1 MQLFTTD
8 KMPKPAGHY
17 SQCVE
22 HNGVLYIS
30 GQLPKDPVTKV
41 TPEGIADQT
50 LQVLKNIELILKE
63 VGSNKNC
70 ILQMRIYIPDIEH
83 WDVVNKVYSEFFGD
97 HKPARCVVP
106 SRDLHYG
113 SMIEVEATAYLP

>member
-30 GQLPKDPVTKV
+30 GQLPKDPVTRV
-41 TPEGIADQT
+41 IPEGIAEQT
-50 LQVLKNIELILKE
+50 LQVLKNIELILME

-113 SMIEVEATAYLP
+113 SLIEVEATAYRP

>member
-41 TPEGIADQT
+41 IPVGIAEQT
-50 LQVLKNIELILKE
+50 QQVLKNIELILTE
-63 VGSNKNC
+63 AGSNKNC

-113 SMIEVEATAYLP
+113 SLIEVEATAYLP